1 MKKRLISALLTAAMV
16 AVPFASVAEAT
27 SGATTIAGTPRE
39 ETLVVEGLD
48 GVISNPGQSN
58 PYMSGT
64 NMNRGLHQLVFSNMW
79 EMDTIQGTQIPDLAA
94 KMPEALNDDYTS
106 FKITLT
112 EGIKWSDGEDFDAED
127 VVFTINELIRL
138 KDQIGYGNTLANMVE
153 SVEYVDKYELIVN
166 TVDARPRLSED
177 WGVTVWGNGFRV
189 IPEHYWSEHDLTTD
203 PWEDP
208 IGTGPYK
215 LSEYDPNGYWFLYEL
230 REDAEYSDVAVL
242 TGKVPEPKYV
252 LFTAYGT
259 EEKKTMA
266 MMNNEVDLL
275 CDISPEAEG
284 KIRFN
289 ELPVELQEFF
299 GEFPS
304 ESYVVRWVD

>member
-48 GVISNPGQSN
+48 GVISNPGQSK
-58 PYMSGT
+58 
-64 NMNRGLHQLVFSNMW
+64 
-79 EMDTIQGTQIPDLAA
+79 IPDLAA

-215 LSEYDPNGYWFLYEL
+215 LSESG
-230 REDAEYSDVAVL
+230 AEICSVYCLWNRRKENHGND
-242 TGKVPEPKYV
+242 E
-252 LFTAYGT
+252 
-259 EEKKTMA
+259 
-266 MMNNEVDLL
+266 
-275 CDISPEAEG
+275 
-284 KIRFN
+284 
-289 ELPVELQEFF
+289 Q
-299 GEFPS
+299 
-304 ESYVVRWVD
+304 